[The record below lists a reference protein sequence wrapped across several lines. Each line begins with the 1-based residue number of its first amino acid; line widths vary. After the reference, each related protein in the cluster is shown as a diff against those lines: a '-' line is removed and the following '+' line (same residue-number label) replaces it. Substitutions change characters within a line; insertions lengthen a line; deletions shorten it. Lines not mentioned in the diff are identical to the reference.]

1 MDTIRWFKARAK
13 AFLKATSSDPKAQG
27 RFAAV
32 WREAEPPSLQRAQH
46 VVAVEAGFPNWKGLL
61 DAAELE
67 RSVAVVMAEE
77 PLLNDFG
84 IGLYD
89 GHRRKPREERQ
100 RIFAKDRRDLRS
112 NLDDVEWTVDWLA
125 ANIAPIKTINRRRS
139 SYGLKHIAEKQ
150 SPRGYITNGA
160 FIAAAMIAGYA
171 YTIPLGSANVHFGM
185 SERSIKAAAR
195 QAR

>member
-46 VVAVEAGFPNWKGLL
+46 VVAVE
-61 DAAELE
+61 AELE